1 MADVPNVP
9 EVPDMPDQRLASLV
23 PDGAPKS
30 SRTLRLLG
38 WGLALAWAA
47 FLFFQSSSADAGGL
61 LSIFPEVPD
70 KVAHAVAYAVLA
82 AFLTLGSGR
91 PVLAVAL
98 AVAYGASDEI
108 HQAFVPGRTPE
119 VLDLV
124 ADAVGAVV
132 GSAVAVWGSRLL
144 WRNRGSGALGRG

>member
-1 MADVPNVP
+1 MADVPG
-9 EVPDMPDQRLASLV
+9 S
-23 PDGAPKS
+23 APKS
-30 SRTLRLLG
+30 SRTLRVLG
-38 WGLALAWAA
+38 WGLAVAWAA

-70 KVAHAVAYAVLA
+70 KLAHAFAYAVLA

-91 PVLAVAL
+91 PLLAVAL

-132 GSAVAVWGSRLL
+132 GSAAAVWGSRLL